1 MLPAL
6 AVEMVGTSME
16 VYTEHNLQY
25 LRHTAIDNV
34 RNLCGLSVP
43 CGFTS
48 QGLPIGLTIY
58 GKPFQEDLI
67 LRIGYAFEQA
77 TDWHR
82 RTPDLSWV
90 HG

>member
-6 AVEMVGTSME
+6 PMETVDASME

-34 RNLCGLSVP
+34 LDLCGLYVS
-43 CGFTS
+43 CGFTG
-48 QGLPIGLTIY
+48 QGLPLGLTIY
-58 GKPFQEDLI
+58 GKLFQEDLI
-67 LRIGYAFEQA
+67 RRIGHAFEQA

-82 RTPDLSWV
+82 RTSDLSWV